1 MYKQLV
7 VISDTAIYKNDGKVF
22 GFASVVQEL
31 EYIEDKFE
39 TIIWI
44 GTNSPKLKGN
54 DTLIEIKSQNIQTI
68 LIPKMGGKSIFQ
80 ILKIL
85 VLYPYLFL
93 LIGKH
98 IFNASVIHTR
108 APSHP
113 AFIAILL
120 SFLIPKKIW
129 WHKFAGSWKSSNL
142 PLFYKLQRNILE
154 KAKHSN
160 VTING
165 FWPNQPNHCI
175 SFENPCLTNEDINR
189 GIEIIKTK
197 KFTDK
202 FNLCFIG
209 RLDEAKGVDLIIEAL
224 KQINLDKIE
233 KIYFIGDGERRK
245 HFQYQAA
252 FLEGK
257 AVFYGFLNKQRVHH
271 ILSTSH
277 FLLLPSKSE
286 GFPKVIAEAA
296 CYGVIPIAS
305 DVGSISHYINQSNGF
320 IWKYNGAQSFATVL
334 NQAFETNPDQLAQI
348 SQNVLPL
355 AELFTFENYR
365 SKLQQYI
372 LNSTATEQDNN

>member
-22 GFASVVQEL
+22 GFASVVHEL

-39 TIIWI
+39 AIIWI

-68 LIPKMGGKSIFQ
+68 LIPRMGGKSIFQ

-98 IFNASVIHTR
+98 ISNASVIHTR

-113 AFIAILL
+113 AFVATLL
-120 SFLIPKKIW
+120 SFLFPNKIG
-129 WHKFAGSWKSSNL
+129 WHKFAGSWDVNNL
-142 PLFYKLQRNILE
+142 PFFYKLQRSILQM
-154 KAKHSN
+154 AKHSK

-165 FWPNQPNHCI
+165 FWPNQPKNCI
-175 SFENPCLTNEDINR
+175 SFENPCLTQNDILKGKAIALTKRFNE
-189 GIEIIKTK
+189 
-197 KFTDK
+197 K
-202 FNLCFIG
+202 FNLVFIG
-209 RLDEAKGVDLIIEAL
+209 RLEDAKGMTIILDALKTIDLIKIN
-224 KQINLDKIE
+224 QIH
-233 KIYFIGDGERRK
+233 FIGDSNQRNYFEEK
-245 HFQYQAA
+245 AI
-252 FLEGK
+252 FLKDK
-257 AVFYGFLNKQRVHH
+257 AIFHGFLSSDKVHQ
-271 ILSTSH
+271 LLEKAH
-277 FLLLPSKSE
+277 FIILPSKSE

-305 DVGSISHYINQSNGF
+305 NVGSISHYVNETNGF
-320 IWKYNGAQSFATVL
+320 VWKYDGVVPFGTVL
-334 NQAFETNPDQLAQI
+334 KQALETKPDQLAQL

-365 SKLQQYI
+365 SKLEQYI
-372 LNSTATEQDNN
+372 LNSTATEQENN